1 MAMFRNGNGT
11 PEKKI
16 VVTEDGPYVV
26 YGGIPLVRK
35 VQIVSEYGEP
45 LTWRTGA
52 PIETPEIY
60 ELCRCGTS
68 RFPPFCDVSHARFDF
83 DGTETA
89 DSRPTAERQVRY
101 PGGTRII
108 VRRDASL
115 CMESGFC
122 GNRFTNI
129 EEMVAHTAD
138 PQVRAQVMA
147 MIERCPSGS
156 YVYSIEE
163 GEDDVEP
170 DLPQQIA
177 ITTEITS
184 EGPIA
189 GPLWV
194 TGHIPI
200 ERADGQP
207 FEARNRVTLC
217 SCGHSESKPLC
228 DGVHRAL
235 AAEKRARTETQ
246 QEAHSNHSSEKEIKH
261 GNHN

>member
-1 MAMFRNGNGT
+1 MEMFHSRKNNGS

-26 YGGIPLVRK
+26 HGSIPLVRK
-35 VQIVSEYGEP
+35 IQVVSEYGEP
-45 LTWRTGA
+45 LTWKLGEVF
-52 PIETPEIY
+52 ETPEIY
-60 ELCRCGTS
+60 ELCRCGGT
-68 RFPPFCDVSHARFDF
+68 RFPPFCDVTHALIDF

-89 DSRPTAERQVRY
+89 DTRPTAERQMLY
-101 PGGTRII
+101 PGGTRIV
-108 VRRDASL
+108 VRRDLSL

-122 GNRFTNI
+122 GNRLTNI
-129 EEMVAHTAD
+129 EKMVPHTGD

-156 YVYSIEE
+156 YVYSLEE
-163 GEDDVEP
+163 GEEDVEP

-177 ITTEITS
+177 VTVEITS

-207 FEARNRVTLC
+207 FEVRNRVTLC
-217 SCGHSESKPLC
+217 RCGHSKKKPLC
-228 DGVHRAL
+228 DGAHR
-235 AAEKRARTETQ
+235 EKARCL
-246 QEAHSNHSSEKEIKH
+246 SPDCP
-261 GNHN
+261 